1 MATDPSAAV
10 SRAPR
15 LAAHDAVSAALSR
28 TGDTALRELLDA
40 ATPIGS
46 GIGGA
51 TRLLDVE
58 GTPVFVKHVRLT
70 DLERR
75 PEHVGSTANLFDLPG
90 FCHFGVGTIGGPGFG
105 AWRELAVHTL
115 TTGWVL
121 AGEHE
126 GFPLMYHW
134 RVLPDAGHPLPE
146 ELADVER
153 AVAFWGGGTEIR
165 GRIEALEQSSASIVL
180 FLEYVP
186 QTLHAWLDEQLRAGD
201 EAAERACAMVDAELA
216 AGVAFMNA
224 RGLLHL
230 DVHFQNIL
238 TDGERLFF
246 ADYGLAIS
254 AGFDLTPD
262 EAAFLAEHEGYDRDY
277 TAAYLVNWLAVAVHG
292 FGPDE
297 RRAFVQAC
305 AEGIAPVGVPAAVAE
320 LLLRDAPVAAVVGDF
335 HRRFQRESRTT
346 PYPLAEI
353 ARLGRPDGGRP

>member
-1 MATDPSAAV
+1 MRPEPNRAA
-10 SRAPR
+10 R
-15 LAAHDAVSAALSR
+15 LAAHAAVSTALSLCSDR
-28 TGDTALRELLDA
+28 RLQELVDA
-40 ATPIGS
+40 GTPVGS
-46 GIGGA
+46 GIGGQ
-51 TRLLDVE
+51 TVLLDVE
-58 GTPVFVKHVRLT
+58 GTPVFVKQVRLT

-75 PEHVGSTANLFDLPG
+75 PENLRSTANLFGLPA

-105 AWRELAVHTL
+105 AWRELAAHTL
-115 TTGWVL
+115 TTDWVL

-134 RVLPDAGHPLPE
+134 RALPDAGHPLPE

-153 AVAFWGGGTEIR
+153 AVAYWGGGTEIR

-262 EAAFLAEHEGYDRDY
+262 EAAFLAEHESYDRDY